1 MQFSNLLAA
10 LVVLLSVLATMASAV
25 ATEDLIISYYKPG
38 TSAESSGAPIPKE
51 LTRAEL
57 VAALQSGDAA
67 SSLVRSFTKSST
79 GGATVT
85 GDTLAGALR
94 DTGADVRFQYT
105 IIDAVAARVPA
116 TVAARLRELSAA
128 HVAIEA
134 VEKNGIVHAMS
145 AEEEG
150 KHGEKKEPGLV
161 GAAVMGLG
169 TM

>member
-1 MQFSNLLAA
+1 MQFPNLLAV
-10 LVVLLSVLATMASAV
+10 LVVLLAVLATMASAT
-25 ATEDLIISYYKPG
+25 ATEGDP
-38 TSAESSGAPIPKE
+38 APRPESSGAPVPKQ

-67 SSLVRSFTKSST
+67 SSLVRSFTKAST

-116 TVAARLRELSAA
+116 TIAARLRELSAA

-134 VEKNGIVHAMS
+134 VEKNGIVRAMS

-150 KHGEKKEPGLV
+150 KIKAGKGSKEPGLV
-161 GAAVMGLG
+161 GAAVMGLDA
-169 TM
+169 M

>member
-1 MQFSNLLAA
+1 
-10 LVVLLSVLATMASAV
+10 MASAI
-25 ATEDLIISYYKPG
+25 ATEDLIISYFKPG
-38 TSAESSGAPIPKE
+38 TSAESSGAPVPKQ

-79 GGATVT
+79 GGSATVT

-150 KHGEKKEPGLV
+150 KQGGKKEPGLV